1 MTRKFFAVALMAI
14 SQASDIIY
22 RPDVDVDLYQ
32 VSSDEFPMVFTYGCG
47 GTMISP
53 QMALTAA
60 HCMDNEDPTDFTIT
74 LNSGIEYGVR
84 EIRTNDCWD
93 FEKGGPFS
101 ADIAILVLDEPIEDA
116 VEGID
121 YVNIWNADDMDS
133 VEGREFVLAG
143 WGLSG
148 EVKEDGS

>member
-1 MTRKFFAVALMAI
+1 
-14 SQASDIIY
+14 
-22 RPDVDVDLYQ
+22 
-32 VSSDEFPMVFTYGCG
+32 MVFTYGCG

-60 HCMDNEDPTDFTIT
+60 HCMDNEDPEDFTIT
-74 LNSGIEYGVR
+74 LNSGKEYAVR

-116 VEGID
+116 VEGVD
-121 YVNIWNADDMDS
+121 YVNIWNAADMDT
-133 VEGREFVLAG
+133 VEGKEFVLAG
-143 WGLSG
+143 LGLSG
-148 EVKEDGS
+148 EVKEDKLIPP